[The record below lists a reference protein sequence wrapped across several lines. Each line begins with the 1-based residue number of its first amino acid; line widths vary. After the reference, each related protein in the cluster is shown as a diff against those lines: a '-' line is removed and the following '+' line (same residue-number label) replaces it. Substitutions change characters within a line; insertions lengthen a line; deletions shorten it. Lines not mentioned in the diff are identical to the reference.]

1 MGTPVTLETALHL
14 RNHHL
19 SIIPTR
25 PDGTKAP
32 ALPWKAYQTAPAPL
46 AEVNEWYKD
55 GNRRNLGIAIVTGKA
70 SDRLEMTEIEG
81 RAAADLPKIAATM
94 TERGHAKLWER
105 LNAGWLELSPSGGF
119 HWIYRLEAGAKVPGN
134 TKLARNAQ
142 GEVLAETR
150 GEGGY
155 FIAAPTPGSHHKTGN
170 PWQALAGGPAT
181 VPTITEAERAAFHK
195 AITDTLDET
204 PEAPVSL
211 FSTPART
218 NTPVAPVSASEGGL
232 KPGDDY
238 EQKTDWADILTP
250 HGWTLHST
258 LTSGERFWTRPGKH
272 PRDGH
277 SASTGHADDRDRL
290 YVFSSS
296 VPDFPVEEPI
306 TKFRAYSILNHAGDD
321 TAAARAL
328 AAAGFGEKAPITV
341 KLADILPARPASPP
355 TPPPTP
361 AVGEQAAGEPATAPV
376 AEPAGEQAPETAAT
390 IAEAP
395 ATASSDGATI
405 TDWTELGLIRAFTYL
420 FNNHIRYNIDR
431 GRFFHWTGTRW
442 EEQPDTGGD
451 TKLALLNF
459 AAALKP
465 PVTDEGKPDKEAH
478 ALIRYARSHRG
489 STALLGLLKVQP
501 TIAVPAS
508 AFDTHHDELNTPTGI
523 INLRTGE
530 LMPHTPTRM
539 HTKQTAVAPAGT
551 SATWERFLATTF
563 NHDTA
568 LTGYMQRLAGYSA
581 TGLQREHVFAFAY
594 GTGGNGKSVYY
605 DALTGALGDY
615 AATLPAGFLMKK
627 PFQEHATELA
637 RLNGKRFVVGSETNA
652 TDTLDEAKLKMLTGG
667 DRITARFMAKDFFE
681 FTPTHHLHLMGNH
694 QPAVEDGGESV
705 WRRMNLVPFVHTVPA
720 EERDELLPEKLRAD
734 AAAVLAWIIQGAVAY
749 FRDGLQPPEAVRA
762 ATEAY
767 KSSQDTVGQF
777 LAAKCDL
784 YPGNKHYTVAVTDLR
799 QAYHIWCAEEGLEPV
814 KGRAL
819 ASQLKVHGVL
829 VGRDAP
835 RATHGG
841 GRVFG
846 GLQLKGSD
854 SW

>member
-46 AEVNEWYKD
+46 AEINEWYKD
-55 GNRRNLGIAIVTGKA
+55 GNRRNLGIAVVTGKA

-94 TERGHAKLWER
+94 TERGHAQLWER
-105 LNAGWLELSPSGGF
+105 LNSGWLELSPSGGF

-134 TKLARNAQ
+134 TKLARNTA

-170 PWQALAGGPAT
+170 PWQVLAGGCET
-181 VPTITEAERAAFHK
+181 VPTITETERAAFHK

-211 FSTPART
+211 FSQTTRT

-258 LTSGERFWTRPGKH
+258 LSSGERFWTRPGKH

-306 TKFRAYSILNHAGDD
+306 TKFRAYSLLNHAGDD

-341 KLADILPARPASPP
+341 KLADILPTRPAAPP
-355 TPPPTP
+355 TPPPAP
-361 AVGEQAAGEPATAPV
+361 AGEQAAGEPATAPV
-376 AEPAGEQAPETAAT
+376 AEPAGEQAPTAVAT
-390 IAEAP
+390 IEEP
-395 ATASSDGATI
+395 TSSDGATI
-405 TDWTELGLIRAFTYL
+405 TDWTELGLIRAFTHL

-431 GRFFHWTGTRW
+431 GRFYHWTGTRW
-442 EEQPDTGGD
+442 EEQTDTGGD

-530 LMPHTPTRM
+530 LMPHAPTRM

-563 NHDTA
+563 NHDAA

-627 PFQEHATELA
+627 PFSEHSTELA

-667 DRITARFMAKDFFE
+667 DRITARFMNKDFFE

-720 EERDELLPEKLRAD
+720 EERDELLPEKLLAD

-835 RATHGG
+835 PQPNSGARVYGG
-841 GRVFG
+841 IR
-846 GLQLKGSD
+846 LKDSD
-854 SW
+854 IW

>member
-1 MGTPVTLETALHL
+1 M
-14 RNHHL
+14 
-19 SIIPTR
+19 
-25 PDGTKAP
+25 
-32 ALPWKAYQTAPAPL
+32 
-46 AEVNEWYKD
+46 
-55 GNRRNLGIAIVTGKA
+55 
-70 SDRLEMTEIEG
+70 
-81 RAAADLPKIAATM
+81 
-94 TERGHAKLWER
+94 
-105 LNAGWLELSPSGGF
+105 
-119 HWIYRLEAGAKVPGN
+119 
-134 TKLARNAQ
+134 
-142 GEVLAETR
+142 
-150 GEGGY
+150 
-155 FIAAPTPGSHHKTGN
+155 
-170 PWQALAGGPAT
+170 
-181 VPTITEAERAAFHK
+181 
-195 AITDTLDET
+195 
-204 PEAPVSL
+204 
-211 FSTPART
+211 
-218 NTPVAPVSASEGGL
+218 
-232 KPGDDY
+232 
-238 EQKTDWADILTP
+238 
-250 HGWTLHST
+250 
-258 LTSGERFWTRPGKH
+258 
-272 PRDGH
+272 
-277 SASTGHADDRDRL
+277 
-290 YVFSSS
+290 
-296 VPDFPVEEPI
+296 
-306 TKFRAYSILNHAGDD
+306 
-321 TAAARAL
+321 
-328 AAAGFGEKAPITV
+328 
-341 KLADILPARPASPP
+341 KLADILPARHPAPP
-355 TPPPTP
+355 TPPPTTAEVP
-361 AVGEQAAGEPATAPV
+361 AAGEK
-376 AEPAGEQAPETAAT
+376 APETATTAEEPTAT
-390 IAEAP
+390 
-395 ATASSDGATI
+395 SSDGATI
-405 TDWTELGLIRAFTYL
+405 TDWTELGLIRAFTHL

-508 AFDTHHDELNTPTGI
+508 TFDTHLDELNTPTGI

-530 LMPHTPTRM
+530 LMPHAPARM
-539 HTKQTAVAPAGT
+539 HTKQTSVAPAGT
-551 SATWERFLATTF
+551 SSTWERFLATTF
-563 NHDTA
+563 NHDAA

-605 DALTGALGDY
+605 DAITGALGDY

-652 TDTLDEAKLKMLTGG
+652 TDTLDEAKLKILTGG
-667 DRITARFMAKDFFE
+667 DRITARFMNKDFFE

-777 LAAKCDL
+777 LTARCDL
-784 YPGNKHYTVAVTDLR
+784 YPGNRHYTVAVTDLR

-814 KGRAL
+814 KGRAF

-835 RATHGG
+835 PQVHGG
-841 GRVFG
+841 PRLYG
-846 GLQLKGSD
+846 GLHLKD
-854 SW
+854 ADIW

>member
-1 MGTPVTLETALHL
+1 M
-14 RNHHL
+14 
-19 SIIPTR
+19 
-25 PDGTKAP
+25 
-32 ALPWKAYQTAPAPL
+32 
-46 AEVNEWYKD
+46 
-55 GNRRNLGIAIVTGKA
+55 
-70 SDRLEMTEIEG
+70 
-81 RAAADLPKIAATM
+81 
-94 TERGHAKLWER
+94 
-105 LNAGWLELSPSGGF
+105 
-119 HWIYRLEAGAKVPGN
+119 
-134 TKLARNAQ
+134 
-142 GEVLAETR
+142 
-150 GEGGY
+150 
-155 FIAAPTPGSHHKTGN
+155 
-170 PWQALAGGPAT
+170 
-181 VPTITEAERAAFHK
+181 
-195 AITDTLDET
+195 
-204 PEAPVSL
+204 
-211 FSTPART
+211 
-218 NTPVAPVSASEGGL
+218 
-232 KPGDDY
+232 
-238 EQKTDWADILTP
+238 
-250 HGWTLHST
+250 
-258 LTSGERFWTRPGKH
+258 
-272 PRDGH
+272 
-277 SASTGHADDRDRL
+277 
-290 YVFSSS
+290 
-296 VPDFPVEEPI
+296 
-306 TKFRAYSILNHAGDD
+306 
-321 TAAARAL
+321 
-328 AAAGFGEKAPITV
+328 
-341 KLADILPARPASPP
+341 KLADILPARHPAPP
-355 TPPPTP
+355 TPPPAP
-361 AVGEQAAGEPATAPV
+361 AGEPAEV
-376 AEPAGEQAPETAAT
+376 PAVREQAPETATTA
-390 IAEAP
+390 AEEP
-395 ATASSDGATI
+395 TTASSDGATAI
-405 TDWTELGLIRAFTYL
+405 TDWTELGLIRAFTHL

-459 AAALKP
+459 AAALNP

-508 AFDTHHDELNTPTGI
+508 AFDTHHDELNTPAGI

-530 LMPHTPTRM
+530 LMPHAPTRM
-539 HTKQTAVAPAGT
+539 HTKQTSVAPAGT
-551 SATWERFLATTF
+551 SPTWERFLATTF
-563 NHDTA
+563 NHDQA

-605 DALTGALGDY
+605 DAITGALGDY

-667 DRITARFMAKDFFE
+667 DRITARFMNKDFFE

-720 EERDELLPEKLRAD
+720 EERDELLPEKLRTD

-777 LAAKCDL
+777 LAARCDL
-784 YPGNKHYTVAVTDLR
+784 YPGNRHYTVAVTDLR

-835 RATHGG
+835 PQVHGG
-841 GRVFG
+841 PRLYG
-846 GLQLKGSD
+846 GLQLKD
-854 SW
+854 ADIW

>member
-1 MGTPVTLETALHL
+1 MTTPVTLETALHL
-14 RNHHL
+14 RRNNL

-32 ALPWKAYQTAPAPL
+32 ALPWKAYQTAPAPIT
-46 AEVNEWYKD
+46 EVTEWYQD
-55 GNRRNLGIAIVTGKA
+55 GNPRNLGIAVVTGAA
-70 SDRLEMTEIEG
+70 SNNLEMTEIEG

-94 TERGHAKLWER
+94 TERGHARLWER
-105 LNAGWLELSPSGGF
+105 LNTGWLELSPSGGF
-119 HWIYRLEAGAKVPGN
+119 HWIYRLEPADKVPGN
-134 TKLARNAQ
+134 TKLARNAH

-170 PWQALAGGPAT
+170 PWQVLAGGPETA
-181 VPTITEAERAAFHK
+181 PTISTLDRAAFHQ

-204 PEAPVSL
+204 PERPVTL
-211 FSTPART
+211 FNQPKPTTTHPAT
-218 NTPVAPVSASEGGL
+218 ENPSEGGL

-238 EQKTDWADILTP
+238 ENKVDWTDILTP
-250 HGWTLHST
+250 HDWTLHST
-258 LTSGERFWTRPGKH
+258 FSSGERFWTRPSKH

-296 VPDFPVEEPI
+296 VPEFPTEEPI
-306 TKFRAYSILNHAGDD
+306 TKFRAYSLLNHAGDD
-321 TAAARAL
+321 TAAARTL
-328 AAAGFGEKAPITV
+328 AAAGFGQKAPITV
-341 KLADILPARPASPP
+341 KLTDILPTQKPAQPPQSPQNTTQTQEHP
-355 TPPPTP
+355 GTPENPP
-361 AVGEQAAGEPATAPV
+361 EEPTAPQK
-376 AEPAGEQAPETAAT
+376 GKSTQT
-390 IAEAP
+390 
-395 ATASSDGATI
+395 TI
-405 TDWTELGLIRAFTYL
+405 TDWTELGLIRAFTTF
-420 FNNHIRYNIDR
+420 FNNRIRYNIDR
-431 GRFFHWTGTRW
+431 GRFYHWTGTRW
-442 EEQPDTGGD
+442 EEQPDTGGE

-459 AAALKP
+459 AAALNP
-465 PVTDEGKPDKEAH
+465 PTNDEGKTDKEAH

-501 TIAVPAS
+501 GIATPTT

-530 LMPHTPTRM
+530 LMPHTPAHM
-539 HTKQTAVAPAGT
+539 HTKQTSVAPAGT
-551 SATWERFLATTF
+551 STTWEKFLATTF

-568 LTGYMQRLAGYSA
+568 LTSYMQRLAGYSA

-605 DALTGALGDY
+605 DAITGALGDY

-627 PFQEHATELA
+627 PYQEHATELA

-667 DRITARFMAKDFFE
+667 DRITARYMNKDFFE

-705 WRRMNLVPFVHTVPA
+705 WRRMNLVPFIHTVPA

-777 LAAKCDL
+777 LAARCDL

-814 KGRAL
+814 KPRAL

-835 RATHGG
+835 PQINSGPRLY
-841 GRVFG
+841 G
-846 GLQLKGSD
+846 GLQLKDSD
-854 SW
+854 IW

>member
-14 RNHHL
+14 RNHRL

-46 AEVNEWYKD
+46 AEINEWYKD
-55 GNRRNLGIAIVTGKA
+55 GNPRNLGIAIVTGAA

-94 TERGHAKLWER
+94 TERGHARLWER

-119 HWIYRLEAGAKVPGN
+119 HWIYRLEQGAKVPGN
-134 TKLARNAQ
+134 TKLARNAA

-170 PWQALAGGPAT
+170 PWQVLAGGPET
-181 VPTITEAERAAFHK
+181 TPTITETERAAFHK

-204 PEAPVSL
+204 PERPVTL
-211 FSTPART
+211 FSTPKPTTTRPAAES
-218 NTPVAPVSASEGGL
+218 PAEGGL

-238 EQKTDWADILTP
+238 EAKTDWADILTP

-306 TKFRAYSILNHAGDD
+306 TKFSAYSILNHGGDD

-341 KLADILPARPASPP
+341 KLSDILPARHAAPP
-355 TPPPTP
+355 TPPPATTEAP
-361 AVGEQAAGEPATAPV
+361 AVGEPAEVQTV
-376 AEPAGEQAPETAAT
+376 REQAPETAAT
-390 IAEAP
+390 TAEEP
-395 ATASSDGATI
+395 TATSDGATTI
-405 TDWTELGLIRAFTYL
+405 TDWTELALIRAFTHL

-465 PVTDEGKPDKEAH
+465 PATDEGKPDKEAH

-508 AFDTHHDELNTPTGI
+508 VFDTHLDELNTPAGI

-530 LMPHTPTRM
+530 LMPHAPTRM
-539 HTKQTAVAPAGT
+539 HTKQTTVAPAGT
-551 SATWERFLATTF
+551 SPTWERFLATTF
-563 NHDTA
+563 NHDQA

-615 AATLPAGFLMKK
+615 AATLPAGFLMRK

-667 DRITARFMAKDFFE
+667 DRITARFMNKDFFE

-777 LAAKCDL
+777 LAARCDF

-814 KGRAL
+814 RGRAF

-846 GLQLKGSD
+846 GLQLKDSD
-854 SW
+854 IWR